1 MMGNGTPTMILTA
14 TILGLKKASSSGAK
28 EPNPMEDHAI
38 MQVMIK
44 LRSAPAVY
52 KEASTGRRM

>member
-1 MMGNGTPTMILTA
+1 MILTA